1 MDRDVKRPVTNGE
14 HDKNDFYNLDE
25 HVGHMGS
32 KTGKLFYHLNY
43 FVGNIHCLIVYFS

>member
-25 HVGHMGS
+25 HVICFEIFAIS
-32 KTGKLFYHLNY
+32 IFNLTVTLL
-43 FVGNIHCLIVYFS
+43 